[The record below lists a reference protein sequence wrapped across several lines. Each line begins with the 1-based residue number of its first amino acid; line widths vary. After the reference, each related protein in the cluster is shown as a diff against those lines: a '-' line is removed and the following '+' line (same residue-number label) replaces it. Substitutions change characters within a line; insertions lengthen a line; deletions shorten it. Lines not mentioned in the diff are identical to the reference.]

1 MKNFHSLLVGI
12 LYSLMLLV
20 ISCQTVKEPQAPI
33 SLTWEMGTIDV
44 ENPAYYDNT
53 FVLQNV
59 SQQTLDNDWSF
70 YYCQLPR
77 GIEQPADAPV
87 KVELVNGNYFRV
99 SPTAH
104 YQPLAP
110 GETLRIDFRCK
121 GRMDR
126 YTLMPEGA
134 YWVGSDGK
142 AIDLL
147 LDARRFNDSIVAR
160 YPDAA
165 TVYATNAKLPAI
177 PALLQS
183 DIIPSVKQALPL
195 EGSVKLADGVS
206 LLFPEQFAGEA
217 ALLKEK
223 LATQY
228 AIQVREDAPVT
239 ITFVPLN
246 PEEIKNPSIEAYIIN
261 ITDGE
266 VKIAAAT
273 AHGIFNGTQTLLAM
287 LKGKESP
294 YELQGTYINDY
305 PDMHYRGVMIDIV
318 RNYTS
323 FENLKRFID
332 ILASYKVNTLQFHFN
347 DDEGW
352 RLEIPGLPELT
363 EVAGRRGH
371 TTDESDR
378 LYPSYAGGST
388 SEPGSLGS
396 GYYTRSQFIELL
408 QYAAARHIHIIPELE
423 TPGHARGAI
432 VAMKARYNKY
442 ISTDPEKA
450 MEYML
455 IHPED
460 TSEYLSVQSYSTN
473 VIDVA
478 MPSTYRFIE
487 KVVTEM
493 KKMYEE
499 AGLQMTFFHLG
510 GDEVAAGA
518 WKGSPACQQ
527 LIKEKG
533 MTKRHDLAEY
543 YITKAANILA
553 KHGVKL
559 NGWQEVAIGHSE
571 AGHRQLTAQAAGI
584 NCWTAVPDWNTD
596 GVVYEIANN
605 GYPVVLS
612 NVCNFYM
619 DMAYSYHPGEPGLN
633 WGGCVDETRS
643 FSALPF
649 RNYRS
654 SRWSLT
660 GTPFDMS
667 QMEKDKPALTEEGR
681 KNMIGVSAQFFA
693 ETLRGYEWLEY
704 HFFPKYM
711 GVAERGWHAH
721 PAWEK
726 LEGAI
731 EEETFQRELAIY
743 ELKIAE
749 REMPHWATNN
759 INFHVAFPGLKVEN
773 GLLLANCIVP
783 GAEIRY
789 TLDGSEPTAQST
801 LWTAPVKC
809 DAQVVKAKAFYQG
822 KESQPI
828 TYRP

>member
-1 MKNFHSLLVGI
+1 MKKFLTFPVDILLGFTF
-12 LYSLMLLV
+12 LV
-20 ISCQTVKEPQAPI
+20 VACQSPKEPQAPI
-33 SLTWEMGTIDV
+33 SLAWEMGVIDA
-44 ENPAYYDNT
+44 ENPSYYDNT
-53 FVLQNV
+53 FVLKNV
-59 SQQTLDNDWSF
+59 SSKPLDASWSF

-87 KVELVNGNYFRV
+87 KIEMINGNYFKAY
-99 SPTAH
+99 PTEY
-104 YQPLAP
+104 YQPIPP

-134 YWVGSDGK
+134 YWVDANGE
-142 AIDLL
+142 AIDLV
-147 LDARRFNDSIVAR
+147 LDTRRFDDSIVAR
-160 YPDAA
+160 YPDAVV
-165 TVYATNAKLPAI
+165 VYETNAKLPAI
-177 PALLQS
+177 DALKQS
-183 DIIPSVKQALPL
+183 DIIPSVKQAITGKGTLSL
-195 EGSVKLADGVS
+195 GEGINLIY
-206 LLFPEQFAGEA
+206 PEQFAGEA
-217 ALLKEK
+217 TLLKEK
-223 LATQY
+223 LTTLY
-228 AIQVREDAPVT
+228 GIVTKEDAPVS
-239 ITFVPLN
+239 ITFIQLA
-246 PEEIKNPSIEAYIIN
+246 PEEAKNPSPETYHIN
-261 ITDGE
+261 IANNE
-266 VKIAAAT
+266 VKIAAIT
-273 AHGIFNGTQTLLAM
+273 PHGIFNGTQTLLAM
-287 LKGKESP
+287 LKGIDKP
-294 YELQGTYINDY
+294 YELQEVSILDY

-371 TTDESDR
+371 TIDENDR

-388 SEPGSLGS
+388 SEMGSLGS

-408 QYAAARHIHIIPELE
+408 KYAAARHIHIIPEME

-442 ISTDPEKA
+442 IDTDPEKA

-487 KVVTEM
+487 KVVSEM

-499 AGLQMTFFHLG
+499 AGLQMTSFHLG

-518 WKGSPACQQ
+518 WNGSPACQQ
-527 LIKEKG
+527 LIKEQG
-533 MTKRHDLAEY
+533 MKQRHDLAEY
-543 YITKAANILA
+543 YITNAANILA
-553 KHGVKL
+553 KYGVKL

-571 AGHRQLTAQAAGI
+571 AGHKQLIAQAAGI

-660 GTPFDMS
+660 GKPFDIA
-667 QMEKDKPALTEEGR
+667 QLEKGKPALTEEGR

-721 PAWEK
+721 PAWET
-726 LEGAI
+726 LEGIA
-731 EEETFQRELAIY
+731 EEQTFQHELAVY
-743 ELKIAE
+743 EQKIAK
-749 REMPHWATNN
+749 REMPHWVASD
-759 INFHVAFPGLKVEN
+759 INFHVAFPGLKIEN
-773 GLLLANCIVP
+773 GMLLANCIVP

-789 TLDGSEPTAQST
+789 TLDGSEPTAQSP

-809 DAQVVKAKAFYQG
+809 DAQVIKAKAFYQG